1 MFQYGFLLYCHYGF
15 LRYGGEPEPGEVR
28 EVRRPAPLAARL
40 LAGASLLAA
49 CGEPEP
55 ENRAPEVKGA
65 IPALALEVTDTVTV
79 ELSRYFGDADGD
91 ELRYRGYSLDHSALT
106 VAVDGS
112 ILEVAGEKRAKTGIR
127 VNATD
132 PDGLSVGQTFDV
144 TISGKPG
151 TLWVVLGYE
160 ETGIGAV
167 LLRLSGL
174 GVDSLE
180 AHTGLRLYSAPDE
193 EAVRA
198 LVAGDIADGDTLL
211 GFRAADVTAPEEYAG
226 VIDQAA
232 GTDYRQLSADSG
244 SLEIVR

>member
-1 MFQYGFLLYCHYGF
+1 M
-15 LRYGGEPEPGEVR
+15 
-28 EVRRPAPLAARL
+28 RRPVLLAARGL
-40 LAGASLLAA
+40 LAGVALLAA

-55 ENRAPEVKGA
+55 ENRAPEVSGA

-79 ELSRYFGDADGD
+79 ELSRYFSDADGD
-91 ELRYRGYSLDHSALT
+91 DLRYRGYALDHSALT

-112 ILEVAGEKRAKTGIR
+112 VLEVAGEKRAKTGVR

-132 PDGLSVGQTFDV
+132 PEGLSTTQTIDV
-144 TISGKPG
+144 TVTGKPG
-151 TLWVVLGYE
+151 TLWVMLGYQ
-160 ETGIGAV
+160 ETGIGAL
-167 LLRLSGL
+167 LLRLGGP

-180 AHTGLRLYSAPDE
+180 AHAGLGLYSALDG

-226 VIDQAA
+226 VLDQAA
-232 GTDYRQLSADSG
+232 GTDYRQLSTDSG